1 MNVEIKGTVY
11 KYGEIVTNKN
21 GEYPKRELVI
31 FQPNEQ
37 NENYPDYINI
47 EVQERVFDNFKD
59 VKKGDEV
66 NVITNFGG
74 RLWTNPEGVEK
85 CFNSCRAW
93 KVEVLSPA
101 KVPAANNT
109 EEFKAED
116 TTEAQDMPF

>member
-11 KYGEIVTNKN
+11 KYGEVVTNKD
-21 GEYPKRELVI
+21 GLYPKRELVI

-59 VKKGDEV
+59 VKKGDQV

-85 CFNSCRAW
+85 CFNNCKGW
-93 KVEVLSPA
+93 KCEVLNAAQAAKPEPA
-101 KVPAANNT
+101 KTQQAET
-109 EEFKAED
+109 EEEPL
-116 TTEAQDMPF
+116 PF